1 MAKTKATAAR
11 SRAASSS
18 TRASSSGERPL
29 SRASS
34 PGSSPKSLVGALD
47 LSGLPTAWDNEP
59 AIRERVRDNNNLCL
73 TYDHDCKV
81 GNGYVDATIENVKL
95 NQAVLL
101 PICKI
106 MKENNLQLPI
116 LDHLIEAIDKFF
128 QVAKLPRNPEHCYQE
143 AWSIR
148 RLLNKLKRSTY
159 RVAPPQDCFK

>member
-1 MAKTKATAAR
+1 
-11 SRAASSS
+11 
-18 TRASSSGERPL
+18 
-29 SRASS
+29 
-34 PGSSPKSLVGALD
+34 VGALD